1 MFRDSGEAKHSAENV
16 DTELRAGQKDRFE
29 QQIEFILEV
38 DKLKHVQRRAILMDK
53 SRRENSAEHSWH
65 IALMVMVLSE
75 YARDTDIDFFRVMKI
90 LLVHDLIEIDAGDTY
105 CYDEVG
111 TKDQSIREH
120 QAAERIFSLL
130 PEDQANT
137 MCDLWLEFESRN
149 TPEAKFAVALDCLMP
164 LLHNLHT
171 RGKSW
176 QEHNI
181 TKDQVTTHNRAMN
194 DGSAQLWQF
203 AQSIIEQAVTKGYLV
218 APDGSVSED
227 MK

>member
-1 MFRDSGEAKHSAENV
+1 MDPPRLN
-16 DTELRAGQKDRFE
+16 
-29 QQIEFILEV
+29 QQITFILEI
-38 DKLKHVQRRAILMDK
+38 DKLKSVLRQSYITVDERH
-53 SRRENSAEHSWH
+53 ENSAEHSWH
-65 IALMVMVLSE
+65 LAIMALILIEHAEEKIDLCHVL
-75 YARDTDIDFFRVMKI
+75 KL
-90 LLVHDLIEIDAGDTY
+90 LLVHDIIEIDAGDTY

-149 TPEAKFAVALDCLMP
+149 TLEAKFAVALDCLMP

-171 RGKSW
+171 KGKSW

-181 TKDQVTTHNRAMN
+181 TKDQVITHNRAMN

-203 AQSIIEQAVTKGYLV
+203 AQSIIEQAVAEGYLV

>member
-1 MFRDSGEAKHSAENV
+1 MDPHR
-16 DTELRAGQKDRFE
+16 LQ
-29 QQIEFILEV
+29 QQITFILEI
-38 DKLKHVQRRAILMDK
+38 DKLKSVLRQTYITIDERH
-53 SRRENSAEHSWH
+53 ENSAEHSWH
-65 IALMVMVLSE
+65 LATMALILIDHADEKIDLCHVL
-75 YARDTDIDFFRVMKI
+75 KL
-90 LLVHDLIEIDAGDTY
+90 LLVHDIIEIDAGDTY
-105 CYDEVG
+105 CYDELE
-111 TKDQSIREH
+111 TKDQSVREH

-171 RGKSW
+171 EGKSW

-181 TKDQVTTHNRAMN
+181 TMDQVITRNRAIS

-203 AQSIIEQAVTKGYLV
+203 AQSIIKQAVTAGYLT

>member
-1 MFRDSGEAKHSAENV
+1 MDP
-16 DTELRAGQKDRFE
+16 LRLP
-29 QQIEFILEV
+29 QQIRFILEI
-38 DKLKHVQRRAILMDK
+38 DKLKSVLRQTYITDDERH
-53 SRRENSAEHSWH
+53 ENSAEHSWH
-65 IALMVMVLSE
+65 LATMALILSE
-75 YARDTDIDFFRVMKI
+75 HAEEKIDVCHVLKL
-90 LLVHDLIEIDAGDTY
+90 LLVHDIIEIDAGDTY

-120 QAAERIFSLL
+120 QAAERIFYLL

>member
-1 MFRDSGEAKHSAENV
+1 MDPHR
-16 DTELRAGQKDRFE
+16 LP
-29 QQIEFILEV
+29 QQIRFILEI
-38 DKLKHVQRRAILMDK
+38 DKLKSVLRQTYITDDERH
-53 SRRENSAEHSWH
+53 ENSAEHSWH
-65 IALMVMVLSE
+65 LATMALILNEHAKEKIDLCHVL
-75 YARDTDIDFFRVMKI
+75 KL
-90 LLVHDLIEIDAGDTY
+90 LLVHDIIEIDAGDTY

-130 PEDQANT
+130 PEDQTNM

-149 TPEAKFAVALDCLMP
+149 TPEAKFAAALDCLMP
-164 LLHNLHT
+164 LLHSLHT
-171 RGKSW
+171 KGKSW

-181 TKDQVTTHNRAMN
+181 TKDQVIAHNRAMN

>member
-1 MFRDSGEAKHSAENV
+1 MDPHR
-16 DTELRAGQKDRFE
+16 LQ
-29 QQIEFILEV
+29 QQITFILEI
-38 DKLKHVQRRAILMDK
+38 DKLKSVLRQTYITIDERH
-53 SRRENSAEHSWH
+53 ENSAEHSWH
-65 IALMVMVLSE
+65 LATMALILIDHADEKIDLCHVL
-75 YARDTDIDFFRVMKI
+75 RL
-90 LLVHDLIEIDAGDTY
+90 LLVHDIIEIDAGDTY
-105 CYDEVG
+105 CYDELE
-111 TKDQSIREH
+111 TKDQSAREH

-171 RGKSW
+171 EGKSW

-181 TKDQVTTHNRAMN
+181 TMDQVITRNRAIS

-203 AQSIIEQAVTKGYLV
+203 AQSIIKQAVTTGYLT

>member
-1 MFRDSGEAKHSAENV
+1 MDPHR
-16 DTELRAGQKDRFE
+16 LQ
-29 QQIEFILEV
+29 QQITFILEI
-38 DKLKHVQRRAILMDK
+38 DKLKSVLRQTYITIDERH
-53 SRRENSAEHSWH
+53 ENSAEHSWH
-65 IALMVMVLSE
+65 LATMALILIDHADEKIDLCHVL
-75 YARDTDIDFFRVMKI
+75 KL
-90 LLVHDLIEIDAGDTY
+90 LLVHDIIEIDAGDTY
-105 CYDEVG
+105 CYDELE
-111 TKDQSIREH
+111 TKDQSVREH

-130 PEDQANT
+130 PEDQANS

-171 RGKSW
+171 EGKSW

-181 TKDQVTTHNRAMN
+181 TMDQVITRNRAIS

-203 AQSIIEQAVTKGYLV
+203 AQSIIKQAVTKGYLA
-218 APDGSVSED
+218 APDGTVPED

>member
-1 MFRDSGEAKHSAENV
+1 MDPHR
-16 DTELRAGQKDRFE
+16 LQ
-29 QQIEFILEV
+29 QQITFILEI
-38 DKLKHVQRRAILMDK
+38 DKLKSVLRQTYITIDERH
-53 SRRENSAEHSWH
+53 ENSAEHSWH
-65 IALMVMVLSE
+65 LATMALILIDHAEEKIDLCHVL
-75 YARDTDIDFFRVMKI
+75 KL
-90 LLVHDLIEIDAGDTY
+90 LLVHDIIEIDAGDTY
-105 CYDEVG
+105 CYDELE
-111 TKDQSIREH
+111 TKDQSVREH

-130 PEDQANT
+130 PEDQANS

-171 RGKSW
+171 EGKSW

-181 TKDQVTTHNRAMN
+181 TMDQVITRNRAIS

-203 AQSIIEQAVTKGYLV
+203 AQSIIKQAVTKGYLA
-218 APDGSVSED
+218 APDGTVSED

>member
-1 MFRDSGEAKHSAENV
+1 MDPHR
-16 DTELRAGQKDRFE
+16 LQ
-29 QQIEFILEV
+29 QQITFILEI
-38 DKLKHVQRRAILMDK
+38 DKLKSVLRQTYITIDERH
-53 SRRENSAEHSWH
+53 ENSAEHSWH
-65 IALMVMVLSE
+65 LATMALILIDHADEKIDLCHVL
-75 YARDTDIDFFRVMKI
+75 RL
-90 LLVHDLIEIDAGDTY
+90 LLVHDIIEIDAGDTY
-105 CYDEVG
+105 CYDELE
-111 TKDQSIREH
+111 TKDQSVREH

-130 PEDQANT
+130 PEDQANS

-171 RGKSW
+171 EGKSW

-181 TKDQVTTHNRAMN
+181 TMDQVITRNRAIS

-203 AQSIIEQAVTKGYLV
+203 AQSIIKQAVTKGYLA
-218 APDGSVSED
+218 APDGTVSED